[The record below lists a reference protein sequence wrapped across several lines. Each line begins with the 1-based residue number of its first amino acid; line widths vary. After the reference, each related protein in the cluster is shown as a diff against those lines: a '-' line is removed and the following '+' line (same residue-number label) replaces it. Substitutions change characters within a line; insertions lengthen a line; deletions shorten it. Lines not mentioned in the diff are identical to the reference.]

1 MKDTKNAPFLYY
13 NTKRKIFKG
22 LFENFFAKVSFF
34 MGLFQNCKRIVI
46 KVGSSTLTHATG
58 QLDLRR
64 IENLAKTLSDL
75 KNTGKEVILV
85 SSGAVSAGIAK
96 SGLGH
101 RPVSLEEKQAMASIG
116 QSELMKIYDRFFSD
130 WGHKVAQ
137 ILMTRD
143 VVDNPVRRSAAE
155 NTFNTLLK
163 MGCIPIVNENDA
175 VSTDELTKFG
185 GNDILSAHV
194 ANLCRAD
201 ILINLSDIDGLFDSD
216 PRKNANARFIERVDD
231 IDKILD
237 CAGGAGTD
245 RGTGG
250 MEAKLTAA
258 KMVTENGIPMFIMN
272 GKAPEI
278 LYRLLDGEHVG
289 TYFTAKANKEGRN
302 P

>member
-1 MKDTKNAPFLYY
+1 
-13 NTKRKIFKG
+13 
-22 LFENFFAKVSFF
+22 

-201 ILINLSDIDGLFDSD
+201 ILINLSDIDGLYDSD

>member
-201 ILINLSDIDGLFDSD
+201 ILINLSDIDGLYDSD

-237 CAGGAGTD
+237 FAGGAGTD

>member
-1 MKDTKNAPFLYY
+1 
-13 NTKRKIFKG
+13 
-22 LFENFFAKVSFF
+22 
-34 MGLFQNCKRIVI
+34 MGLFKNCHRVVI

-58 QLDLRR
+58 QLNLRR
-64 IENLAKTLSDL
+64 IEALAKTLSDL
-75 KNTGKEVILV
+75 KNTGKQIILV

-96 SGLGH
+96 SALGH
-101 RPVSLEEKQAMASIG
+101 RPYSLEEKQAMASIG

-143 VVDNPVRRSAAE
+143 VIDNPVRRSAAE
-155 NTFNTLLK
+155 NTFNTLLE

-201 ILINLSDIDGLFDSD
+201 ILINLSDIDGLYDSD
-216 PRKNANARFIERVDD
+216 PRKNPRAKFIERVENIDD
-231 IDKILD
+231 ILSF
-237 CAGGAGTD
+237 AGGAGTD

-272 GKAPEI
+272 GSDPEI
-278 LYRLLDGEHVG
+278 LYELLDGKHVG
-289 TYFTAKANKEGRN
+289 TYFTASGK
-302 P
+302 

>member
-1 MKDTKNAPFLYY
+1 
-13 NTKRKIFKG
+13 
-22 LFENFFAKVSFF
+22 
-34 MGLFQNCKRIVI
+34 MGLFQNCRRVVI
-46 KVGSSTLTHATG
+46 KVGSSTLTHPTG
-58 QLDLRR
+58 ALDLRR
-64 IENLAKTLSDL
+64 IEKLAKTLSDL
-75 KNTGKEVILV
+75 KNTGKEVVLV

-96 SGLGH
+96 SALGH
-101 RPVSLEEKQAMASIG
+101 RPYSLEEKQAMASIG

-143 VVDNPVRRSAAE
+143 VIDNPVRREAAE
-155 NTFNTLLK
+155 NTFNTLLR

-201 ILINLSDIDGLFDSD
+201 ILINLSDIDGLYDSD
-216 PRKNANARFIERVDD
+216 PRKNPGARFIERVED
-231 IDKILD
+231 IDAILSF
-237 CAGGAGTD
+237 AGGAGTE

-272 GKAPEI
+272 GKDPAI
-278 LYRLLDGEHVG
+278 LYELLDGKRVG
-289 TYFTAKANKEGRN
+289 TYFTAKPQKT
-302 P
+302 

>member
-201 ILINLSDIDGLFDSD
+201 ILINLSDIDGLYDSD

-237 CAGGAGTD
+237 FAGGAGTD

-289 TYFTAKANKEGRN
+289 TYFTAKAKKEG
-302 P
+302 

>member
-1 MKDTKNAPFLYY
+1 
-13 NTKRKIFKG
+13 
-22 LFENFFAKVSFF
+22 
-34 MGLFQNCKRIVI
+34 MGLFKNCKRVVV
-46 KVGSSTLTHATG
+46 KVGTSTLTHPTG
-58 QLDLRR
+58 SLDLRR
-64 IENLAKTLSDL
+64 IESLAKTLSDL
-75 KNTGKEVILV
+75 KNTGKEIVLV

-96 SGLGH
+96 SALGH
-101 RPVSLEEKQAMASIG
+101 RPYSLEEKQAMASLG

-143 VVDNPVRRSAAE
+143 VVDNPVRRIAAE

-194 ANLCRAD
+194 ANLCCAD
-201 ILINLSDIDGLFDSD
+201 ILINLSDIDGLYDSD
-216 PRKNANARFIERVDD
+216 PRKNPDAKFIERVEN
-231 IDKILD
+231 IDEILD
-237 CAGGAGTD
+237 FAGGAGTD

-258 KMVTENGIPMFIMN
+258 KMVTDNGIPMFIMN
-272 GKAPEI
+272 GSDPSI
-278 LYRLLDGEHVG
+278 LYELLDGKHVG
-289 TYFTAKANKEGRN
+289 TYFTARK
-302 P
+302 